1 MAGMVMVFVSMFVVI
16 SISSFVLTLVRVIWN
31 VSRLRLLIPA
41 QSHSSCLPG
50 TDPHNNL
57 LNSFLPLRELLIN
70 WSVIFWS
77 TSYCNLRS
85 EVVYNNSSHHL
96 TQLITETTRVT
107 QYSRALIDLC
117 PTNSSDKVSKSG
129 VINMALIDPSAI
141 CLTLKVSIFRSG
153 NYKTVEVQ
161 QLKNFNE
168 VEFLQNLQMND
179 WNLLTAC
186 DNPNDMW
193 DVQKQLLTSVID
205 KHAPLKTKRTKNKCS
220 PWITNKLLREIY
232 KRDFL
237 KKKATSSNDSLV

>member
-1 MAGMVMVFVSMFVVI
+1 
-16 SISSFVLTLVRVIWN
+16 
-31 VSRLRLLIPA
+31 
-41 QSHSSCLPG
+41 
-50 TDPHNNL
+50 
-57 LNSFLPLRELLIN
+57 
-70 WSVIFWS
+70 
-77 TSYCNLRS
+77 
-85 EVVYNNSSHHL
+85 
-96 TQLITETTRVT
+96 
-107 QYSRALIDLC
+107 
-117 PTNSSDKVSKSG
+117 
-129 VINMALIDPSAI
+129 MALIDPSAI

-168 VEFLQNLQMND
+168 VEFLQNLQMNY
-179 WNLLTAC
+179 WNLVTAC